1 MKKAVKLYRS
11 EVDSHFSTNA
21 SITKEQADKILERA
35 YLSMT
40 MGLNGFVFASK
51 NDDVIETWER
61 LLNLLES
68 SEQVTIG
75 GLYIA
80 LHQAYDNMYEY
91 ERLKGKV
98 DVSKGRKLNDYF
110 DKKTLS
116 YLNKKM
122 KKGVAKNE

>member
-1 MKKAVKLYRS
+1 MKKAIKLYRS
-11 EVDSHFSTNA
+11 EVDVHFSTNK
-21 SITKEQADKILERA
+21 SITKEQSEKILERA
-35 YLSMT
+35 YIGVI
-40 MGLNGFVFASK
+40 MGLEGFVFASK

-110 DKKTLS
+110 DKKTIN
-116 YLNKKM
+116 YLNKKI
-122 KKGVAKNE
+122 KKGSKSHE